1 MGPVLRRPPDIAGAC
16 PQLGHLRGRR
26 RFRGRAS
33 LHEHAGSR
41 ERRLQVLVGLGHRH
55 MEIARAARSRRRRSQ
70 RGLHADDRPGAV
82 AAHAQHL
89 PRADRVPRRCARVA
103 DSQAMAVHLRPDG
116 AVPRSLR
123 PECGQ
128 VDTIMLI
135 ALTRAVAPSINRC
148 ELTHMARAPIDVAL
162 AVRQHEQYEA
172 ALRDAGCS
180 IAHAAPEPDL
190 PDSVF
195 IEDTAVVCD
204 EVAVVTRPGAAS
216 RRPETAAVAAAL
228 QAFRRVETIEAPG
241 TLDGGDVLV
250 AGRTVYVGMGA
261 RSNVEGA
268 RQLEERLSPYG
279 YEVRPVPVNG
289 CLHLKSAATLVSPAA
304 VLVNPAWV
312 DPLVFASL
320 DSVVVDP
327 GEPFAANALLLDDR
341 ILYSPAY
348 PRTCLLYTSDAA
360 DDLLCVDLGG
370 RRII

>member
-1 MGPVLRRPPDIAGAC
+1 
-16 PQLGHLRGRR
+16 
-26 RFRGRAS
+26 
-33 LHEHAGSR
+33 
-41 ERRLQVLVGLGHRH
+41 
-55 MEIARAARSRRRRSQ
+55 
-70 RGLHADDRPGAV
+70 
-82 AAHAQHL
+82 
-89 PRADRVPRRCARVA
+89 
-103 DSQAMAVHLRPDG
+103 
-116 AVPRSLR
+116 
-123 PECGQ
+123 
-128 VDTIMLI
+128 MLI

-148 ELTHMARAPIDVAL
+148 ELTHVSRAPIDVAL

-172 ALRDAGCS
+172 ALREAGCS

-228 QAFRRVETIEAPG
+228 RAFRRVETIDAPG

-250 AGRTVYVGMGA
+250 AGRTVYVGVGA

-279 YEVRPVPVNG
+279 YEVRPVQVNG

-312 DPLVFASL
+312 DARVFASL
-320 DSVVVDP
+320 DPVVVDP
-327 GEPFAANALLLDDR
+327 GEPFAANALLLGDR

-348 PRTCLLYTSDAA
+348 PRTRALLERRG
-360 DDLLCVDLGG
+360 LRVVPVDLSELAKAEGALTCCSLVFKRGTG
-370 RRII
+370 RPSPSCTASSPT